1 MCIYGYVCVCVC
13 THRRETLPPCLR
25 LLVMYNHI
33 YTYTYI
39 YTCTY
44 IYIYTHTHTHIY
56 ITVQSSYDYFPV
68 YVCSLQ
74 RCPGL
79 PCPGSSPRIVKLVL
93 RAGAQLGL
101 EPRPS
106 EANAWLFCTAGEI
119 PKPVLGKCQK
129 YPWGLVKYGL
139 FADSTPGL
147 RRPRSRPRLG
157 IFNQSPL
164 VTLMETH
171 RVHSAPGWTPSC
183 PVPPPMEPSSLSSE
197 DVSLLLPQEKPSAFC
212 SCTTGLSERCRAQGQ
227 PQIWIC
233 SLI

>member
-106 EANAWLFCTAGEI
+106 EANAWLFCTAGAI

-129 YPWGLVKYGL
+129 YP
-139 FADSTPGL
+139 
-147 RRPRSRPRLG
+147 
-157 IFNQSPL
+157 
-164 VTLMETH
+164 
-171 RVHSAPGWTPSC
+171 
-183 PVPPPMEPSSLSSE
+183 
-197 DVSLLLPQEKPSAFC
+197 
-212 SCTTGLSERCRAQGQ
+212 
-227 PQIWIC
+227 
-233 SLI
+233 